1 MLVDYLERGVLA
13 GAIAGIA
20 YGLYVMLVA
29 NPLVG
34 YMEAL
39 AEGAGGAESGHEHA
53 HAAEHAHTA
62 GEHAHAAGEHAHA
75 VGETTTAVVSIGS
88 GVFWGILLGTAF
100 ALAFYFLEPALPGRG
115 SVKGYV
121 LAGAGFLAVSGAPWL
136 VLPPTTPGA
145 EQAYTPTIRIA
156 IYGGLMLAGALI
168 AATAIYGYRRGSTR
182 SRPLGLCLAALPIVA
197 LAAVTTLTAPTIV
210 ESGAIPGELVT
221 AFRGLTALSQAALW
235 VLVAGCFDRLQ
246 TRARAHSSTER
257 RVDLTTSSRS

>member
-1 MLVDYLERGVLA
+1 MLVDYLKRGVLA
-13 GAIAGIA
+13 GALAGIA
-20 YGLYVMLVA
+20 YGLYVTLVA

-39 AEGAGGAESGHEHA
+39 AEGGGAESSHEHA
-53 HAAEHAHTA
+53 HAGEHAHTA

-88 GVFWGILLGTAF
+88 GVFWGILLGAAF

-115 SVKGYV
+115 SIKGYV

-136 VLPPTTPGA
+136 VLPPATPGA

-156 IYGGLMLAGALI
+156 VYGGLVLAGAII

-197 LAAVTTLTAPTIV
+197 LAAVTTLAAPTIV
-210 ESGAIPGELVT
+210 ESGTIPGELVT

-235 VLVAGCFDRLQ
+235 ALVAGCFGWLQ
-246 TRARAHSSTER
+246 TRTRDRASTEQ
-257 RVDLTTSSRS
+257 RVALTSLHS